1 MRCWHLTAGN
11 RPGVCALPRYV
22 AGRRGKSAPNY
33 PEPERLRLEIPIF
46 GKTKIA
52 PFLEASMNTPHH
64 WVGAAFSMPNSSTK
78 SVGRSAS
85 FGLLIATTATTLLC
99 GSGAAHSGPCTSQI
113 EQLERQIGHASS
125 SAKSSPTAPQ
135 SIEAQLHHQPT
146 PETVR
151 NAERKANADAAAVLQ
166 RARQADTDDNPAA
179 CAKALDE
186 AKRYWFIRA

>member
-33 PEPERLRLEIPIF
+33 PEPERLRLEIPMF

-125 SAKSSPTAPQ
+125 SAKSGPTAPQ
-135 SIEAQLHHQPT
+135 SIAAQLHRQPT

-151 NAERKANADAAAVLQ
+151 DAERKANADAAAVLQ

>member
-1 MRCWHLTAGN
+1 
-11 RPGVCALPRYV
+11 V

-33 PEPERLRLEIPIF
+33 PEPERLRLEIPMF

-85 FGLLIATTATTLLC
+85 FGLLIATTAATLFC
-99 GSGAAHSGPCTSQI
+99 GSGTARSGPCTSQI
-113 EQLERQIGHASS
+113 EELERQIGHVSS
-125 SAKSSPTAPQ
+125 SAKSGPTAPQ

-151 NAERKANADAAAVLQ
+151 NAERKANADAAAALQ

-186 AKRYWFIRA
+186 AKRHWFIPA